1 MLAGIMAALCI
12 KVVENAYLYSTG
24 TDLSMRICLCLCTDL
39 SMSMSMPMHGFVYA
53 YLSMSLID
61 LIDKSVGDR
70 DHLATSRHV
79 KMLRRGLF

>member
-24 TDLSMRICLCLCTDL
+24 TDLSMR
-39 SMSMSMPMHGFVYA
+39 
-53 YLSMSLID
+53 LID

>member
-12 KVVENAYLYSTG
+12 EVVENAYLYSTG
-24 TDLSMRICLCLCTDL
+24 TDLSMR
-39 SMSMSMPMHGFVYA
+39 
-53 YLSMSLID
+53 LID

-79 KMLRRGLF
+79 KMLRGGLF

>member
-1 MLAGIMAALCI
+1 MLAGIMAALGI

-24 TDLSMRICLCLCTDL
+24 TDLPMR
-39 SMSMSMPMHGFVYA
+39 
-53 YLSMSLID
+53 LID

>member
-12 KVVENAYLYSTG
+12 KVVENAYLCSTG
-24 TDLSMRICLCLCTDL
+24 TDLSMR
-39 SMSMSMPMHGFVYA
+39 
-53 YLSMSLID
+53 LID

>member
-1 MLAGIMAALCI
+1 MAALCI

-24 TDLSMRICLCLCTDL
+24 TDLSMR
-39 SMSMSMPMHGFVYA
+39 
-53 YLSMSLID
+53 LID